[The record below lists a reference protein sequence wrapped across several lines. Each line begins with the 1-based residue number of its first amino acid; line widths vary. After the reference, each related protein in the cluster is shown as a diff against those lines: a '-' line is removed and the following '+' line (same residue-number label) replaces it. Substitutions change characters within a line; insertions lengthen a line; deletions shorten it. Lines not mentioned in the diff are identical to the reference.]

1 MINEQPELARSSE
14 VNAGYA
20 YPDDLVRLVRNRWME
35 MPETA
40 GSIFPLPDAATL
52 HEFFSAC
59 YQASMM
65 RDEERPVTF
74 RAILAEPAHFATEGR
89 PPVGLQRFE
98 FSSSLPFDPA
108 ELRQLSVVA
117 DPQRTLIGV
126 RQDQEYGLRIWGLV
140 NSGKRWLRDV
150 HGGRQAGA
158 PLPFAPVVRVD
169 APGSIAAYRGDEL
182 VGRLQGGRLSGSRVD
197 VFESEWLPRQ
207 FIPFRD
213 ELAEQHDIARRSAHT
228 LAGETWAMLEPDLQR
243 RITERLHKR
252 IIAVLREK
260 NHGGTM
266 LFLPLEDAGDVSGA
280 EAYIDLRYRLLE
292 GISRSCFPLLIVSI
306 LNRLGQ
312 LYGSS
317 EMLRTRTVVWED
329 FETTTDDEITTLD
342 EALFEMAHLF
352 AGLAEVD
359 GALVLNKHHDL
370 LGFGGMISGS
380 LPDVRTVWKALD
392 LEGERLAEEE
402 IGSVGARHRAA
413 YRIATALPGSVA
425 IVISQDGGVRF
436 VTQKEGRI
444 IYWEHD

>member
-1 MINEQPELARSSE
+1 MMHEQPSQARSGD
-14 VNAGYA
+14 VAAGYA
-20 YPDDLVRLVRNRWME
+20 YPEDLVRLVQNRWKE
-35 MPETA
+35 RPETS

-52 HEFFSAC
+52 HEFFSAS

-126 RQDQEYGLRIWGLV
+126 RQDPECGLRIWGLV

-150 HGGRQAGA
+150 HGGRQAGV
-158 PLPFAPVVRVD
+158 PLPSAPVIRVD

-182 VGRLQGGRLSGSRVD
+182 VGKLQGGRLSGSRVD

-213 ELAEQHDIARRSAHT
+213 ELAEQHHIARSSACT
-228 LAGETWAMLEPDLQR
+228 LAGETWARLEPDLQR

-252 IIAVLREK
+252 IIAILREK
-260 NHGGTM
+260 HHGGTI
-266 LFLPLEDAGDVSGA
+266 LFLPLEDATAMPGA
-280 EAYIDLRYRLLE
+280 EAYIDLRHRILE
-292 GISRSCFPLLIVSI
+292 GVSRSCFPLLIVSI
-306 LNRLGQ
+306 LNRLAR
-312 LYGSS
+312 LYGNSGL
-317 EMLRTRTVVWED
+317 LRAGTVGWED

-342 EALFEMAHLF
+342 ESLFEMAHLF
-352 AGLAEVD
+352 AGLAEAD
-359 GALVLNKHHDL
+359 GALVLNNHHDL

-392 LEGERLAEEE
+392 LEGENLAEEE
-402 IGSVGARHRAA
+402 IGSVGARHRSA
-413 YRIATALPGSVA
+413 YRIAAILPGSVA

-436 VTQKEGRI
+436 VSQKGGRVV
-444 IYWEHD
+444 YWEHD